1 MENSASL
8 IFGFVLLLAAVM
20 FYFWPTLRAR
30 DVRHPAFTSIFIV
43 NFLLGWLLI
52 PWVIALA
59 WAYRHKK
66 IVEPSPDEY
75 VKCPDCRELV
85 KADANICK
93 HCRCKLVPQ

>member
-1 MENSASL
+1 MDSSGST
-8 IFGFVLLLAAVM
+8 IFGFVLLLGAIM

-30 DVRHPAFTSIFIV
+30 DVRHPAFVSIFIV
-43 NFLLGWLLI
+43 NLLLGWLLI

-66 IVEPSPDEY
+66 GTEPTPETH

-85 KADANICK
+85 LHDARKCK
-93 HCRCKLVPQ
+93 HCGVALVPQ